1 MKLIDV
7 FLASGLLLSISGNI
21 ALAVI
26 LLKSKK
32 KRPLAVDATEILN
45 DLTIAGQALVR
56 VVRIDPNDF
65 LLRSPRR

>member
-1 MKLIDV
+1 MKLIEV
-7 FLASGLLLSISGNI
+7 FLASGLLLSVCGNI

>member
-21 ALAVI
+21 ALAFI

-32 KRPLAVDATEILN
+32 KRPLAVDAAEILN

>member
-32 KRPLAVDATEILN
+32 KRPLAVDAAEILN